1 MNGCSRLLVVKQ
13 KNNQEKEFKK
23 MKKLKEKLTD
33 LIIEIAGA
41 LFVVYLII
49 GAMVRY

>member
-1 MNGCSRLLVVKQ
+1 
-13 KNNQEKEFKK
+13 

-33 LIIEIAGA
+33 LIIEVTGA
-41 LFVVYLII
+41 LFIVYLII